1 VVAII
6 VGLWLV
12 VVTAFAYQYVRARV
26 SLPDAEGY
34 EADWTWQLFFFAIT
48 RLPIALIGLF
58 LIMWFVLRQRQ
69 PG

>member
-1 VVAII
+1 
-6 VGLWLV
+6 
-12 VVTAFAYQYVRARV
+12 V